1 MSIAVPVAV
10 TAVAHNRGE
19 RGVGHE
25 KQTRD
30 QEAAKKVGGSKRQRA
45 YTQTNTRH
53 CREHADERSWRA
65 GVAQLVREMQRIMAR
80 AHARP
85 HTHAST
91 HARTHTH
98 THTITFDDSIPLHLE
113 RHRQELV
120 FNGKGLKEE
129 GHAPELLPLP
139 EEGLGLEELVR
150 LRSQGPRARTRTPND
165 TERIS
170 ESLEACRWCE

>member
-19 RGVGHE
+19 QGVGHE

-65 GVAQLVREMQRIMAR
+65 GVAQLVREMQRLMAR
-80 AHARP
+80 AHARK
-85 HTHAST
+85 
-91 HARTHTH
+91 HARTHAHTH
-98 THTITFDDSIPLHLE
+98 THHN
-113 RHRQELV
+113 V
-120 FNGKGLKEE
+120 
-129 GHAPELLPLP
+129 
-139 EEGLGLEELVR
+139 
-150 LRSQGPRARTRTPND
+150 
-165 TERIS
+165 
-170 ESLEACRWCE
+170 